1 MTEKGTGSNS
11 GPGWKKYPQHRI
23 TTRSAA
29 VRVRARFRGEAIA
42 DTRDAIQ
49 MEEAM
54 EGSTVAPIVYYI
66 PRKDVKMD
74 RLERTTHST
83 HCPHKGDASYFSIK
97 GGPANAVWSYERPKD
112 GVAPIKD
119 HLAFYPDK
127 VDAIEK
133 AG

>member
-1 MTEKGTGSNS
+1 MSHIDIQPEPK
-11 GPGWKKYPQHRI
+11 R
-23 TTRSAA
+23 
-29 VRVRARFRGEAIA
+29 VRVVFRGEAIA
-42 DTRDAIQ
+42 DSGDAL
-49 MEEAM
+49 ALK
-54 EGSTVAPIVYYI
+54 EGSYPVVYYI
-66 PRKDVKMD
+66 PRKDVKMG

-112 GVAPIKD
+112 GVAAIRE

-133 AG
+133 AD